1 MSRSYKKIPIA
12 KDSTKSS
19 ANNKRIANR
28 VYRHNNKMELHQRK
42 AYRKHYE
49 TWKIHDYVSLYTRE
63 QAIKDYYDREYKYL
77 KRLGYPTLESWLNYW
92 EKCYRRK

>member
-1 MSRSYKKIPIA
+1 MSRSYKKTPIT
-12 KDSTKSS
+12 KDSIKSS

-49 TWKIHDYVSLYTRE
+49 TWEIHDYVSLYTRE
-63 QAIKDYYDREYKYL
+63 QAIKDYYDREYRYL

>member
-1 MSRSYKKIPIA
+1 MSRSYKKTPIA
-12 KDSTKSS
+12 KDSIKSS

-49 TWKIHDYVSLYTRE
+49 TWEIHDYVSLYTKE
-63 QAIKDYYDREYKYL
+63 QAIKDYYDREYRYS